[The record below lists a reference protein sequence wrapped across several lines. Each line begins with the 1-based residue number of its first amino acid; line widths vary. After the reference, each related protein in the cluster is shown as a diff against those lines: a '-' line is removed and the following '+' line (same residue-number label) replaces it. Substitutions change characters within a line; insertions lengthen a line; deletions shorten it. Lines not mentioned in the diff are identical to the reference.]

1 VAFDP
6 QVPARALEG
15 DKENRRRA
23 AEAGRGGDRK
33 QAAIDWA
40 EMRSFNDESRFTVH
54 TAMEVIDAYQDGE
67 SVK

>member
-40 EMRSFNDESRFTVH
+40 ELRSFNDESRFTVH
-54 TAMEVIDAYQDGE
+54 AAMEVIDAFQDGE